1 MATENAV
8 IEIKINWQGMVL
20 PLIALIQ
27 GGQMDL
33 ARQEMAKMA
42 LAADNWVEYVKSTEE
57 EVA

>member
-1 MATENAV
+1 METENAV
-8 IEIKINWQGMVL
+8 IEIKINWQGMVN

-42 LAADNWVEYVKSTEE
+42 HAADNWIEYVKSTEE

>member
-1 MATENAV
+1 MATENEV
-8 IEIKINWQGMVL
+8 IEIKMNWQGMVL

-42 LAADNWVEYVKSTEE
+42 LAADNWVEYTQNKKNDK
-57 EVA
+57 